1 MMSKVVEGLYYAQ
14 SHEWVK
20 VIDGHTALIGISD
33 FAQSQLGTVV
43 FVDLP
48 EVGTKIDKESEFGA
62 VESVKAASDLI
73 SPVSGKVLEVND
85 DLIGEPE
92 RVNQDAYEA
101 WLVKVEIDDLADLD
115 DLLSAED
122 YLNSIQ

>member
-1 MMSKVVEGLYYAQ
+1 MSKVVEGLYYAQ

-101 WLVKVEIDDLADLD
+101 WLIKVEIDDLADLD

>member
-101 WLVKVEIDDLADLD
+101 WLIKVEIDDLADLD

>member
-101 WLVKVEIDDLADLD
+101 WLLKVEIDDLADLD
-115 DLLSAED
+115 DLLTAED
-122 YLNSIQ
+122 YLKSIQ

>member
-1 MMSKVVEGLYYAQ
+1 MSKVVEGLYYAQ

-101 WLVKVEIDDLADLD
+101 WLLKVEIDDLADLD
-115 DLLSAED
+115 DLLTAED
-122 YLNSIQ
+122 YLKSIQ